1 MHEGRIHY
9 ALAAIKGVGRGAVEA
24 LVEARGQ
31 RPFKDLACLAR
42 RLNPRMLNKRT
53 LENLVAAGAIDS
65 IEPDRARACA
75 AIEPMMKLAQGAA
88 EAASTGIDDMF
99 GGVTAADVTLR
110 IPAYDSWPMADKLK
124 REYEAIGFF
133 LSGHPLD
140 EYGDLLGKLR
150 VQSWAE
156 FCRAVRA
163 GTTSVGR
170 VAASVLD
177 RSERRTKTGNKLGI
191 VILSDQT
198 GHFRGDHLLGRG
210 SVSTARSWNRA
221 VPWCSNSRRT
231 SKARM
236 SAARIMTAEP
246 LDVAVARHQKG
257 MRVYL
262 SDERPIPSVQQ
273 RLQVR
278 GEGEVSLILLLD
290 GTREVEVKLPG
301 KVPGDPA
308 DRRRAQGGAGRG
320 AGRSEL
326 IPPPLGRS
334 GSGIFRPA

>member
-1 MHEGRIHY
+1 VTEGRIVY
-9 ALAAIKGVGRGAVEA
+9 ALSAIKGVGRGAVEA
-24 LVEARGQ
+24 VVQARGDT
-31 RPFKDLACLAR
+31 PFKELACLAR
-42 RLNPRMLNKRT
+42 RINPRLINKRT
-53 LENLVAAGAIDS
+53 LENLVSAGALDVL
-65 IEPDRARACA
+65 EPDRARAFA

-88 EAASTGIDDMF
+88 EAESTGIADMF
-99 GGVTAADVTLR
+99 GGVTSTDVTLR
-110 IPAYDSWPMADKLK
+110 VPAYEGWPMAEKLK
-124 REYEAIGFF
+124 REYDAIGFF

-150 VQSWAE
+150 VQTWAE

-198 GHFRGDHLLGRG
+198 GHFEAIIFSEGLGHYREILEPG
-210 SVSTARSWNRA
+210 RPLVLQLQANLEGEDVR
-221 VPWCSNSRRT
+221 
-231 SKARM
+231 
-236 SAARIMTAEP
+236 ARIMTAEP

-262 SDERPIPSVQQ
+262 RDERPIPSVQQ

-290 GTREVEVKLPG
+290 NGDREVEVKLPG
-301 KVPGDPA
+301 KYQATPQIAGALRAVPGVV
-308 DRRRAQGGAGRG
+308 QV
-320 AGRSEL
+320 EVN
-326 IPPPLGRS
+326 
-334 GSGIFRPA
+334 